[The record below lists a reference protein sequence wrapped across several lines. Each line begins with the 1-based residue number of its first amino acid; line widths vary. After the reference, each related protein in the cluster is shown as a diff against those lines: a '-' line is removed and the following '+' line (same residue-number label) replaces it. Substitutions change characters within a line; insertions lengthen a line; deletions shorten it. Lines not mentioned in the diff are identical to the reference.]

1 MRKELGIR
9 LHWEEWEWRNELSQN
24 QMELGEMGLVSGGI
38 EMRDNERGKIFNF
51 FKFLFFK
58 IENFYFF

>member
-9 LHWEEWEWRNELSQN
+9 LHWKEWEWRNELSQN

-38 EMRDNERGKIFNF
+38 EMRDNERGKIWS
-51 FKFLFFK
+51 
-58 IENFYFF
+58 